1 MHNHESL
8 ISESY
13 NKGAFMKKFVLIA
26 LVLSTVLFLVAN
38 ELSDRE
44 LEEQALKDMLSTL
57 QYTAGSRFGNDLK
70 VGDKVVYHVNTDF
83 SSENQSE
90 EFVSLEVIEESS
102 KGIVIKES
110 FDRNITYTTWD
121 PVSNQI
127 VDFYGYDE
135 NRCKQT
141 PKLLHKSEVE
151 ANFSLVKSQA
161 SALIPFSFSQNDRA
175 EYAVSVNSRD
185 ITCSK
190 VNMEI
195 PEMFK
200 QKLAQDQ
207 LDQIEEESAMYF
219 SDEIPKLIPFVEVTL
234 SMLNSLETLNQQNKG
249 FVKNSVLELIEFR
262 KGN

>member
-1 MHNHESL
+1 
-8 ISESY
+8 
-13 NKGAFMKKFVLIA
+13 MKKFVLIA
-26 LVLSTVLFLVAN
+26 LVLSTVLFLVAK

-44 LEEQALKDMLSTL
+44 IEEQAQKDMLSTL
-57 QYTAGSRFGNDLK
+57 QYTAGSRFGIDLK
-70 VGDKVVYHVNTDF
+70 VGDKVVYRVNSDL

-110 FDRNITYTTWD
+110 FDGNITYTTWD

-135 NRCKQT
+135 NKVKQT
-141 PKLLHKSEVE
+141 PKLLRKSEVE
-151 ANFSLVKSQA
+151 ANFSLVREQA
-161 SALIPFSFSQNDRA
+161 AALMPFSFSQNDRA

-185 ITCSK
+185 ITCTK

-195 PEMFK
+195 PEMYK

-207 LDQIEEESAMYF
+207 LEQIEKEASLYF
-219 SDEIPKLIPFVEVTL
+219 SEDIPKLIPFTGVTL
-234 SMLNSLETLNQQNKG
+234 GMLNSLEILNQQNKG
-249 FVKNSVLELIEFR
+249 FVKSSALELIEFR
-262 KGN
+262 RGD